1 MAATSVSSV
10 SSAAALVFTT
20 APSRR
25 TVMVSASAS
34 TSPSRWETR
43 MTVRPPAARPRTIS
57 WNRWASVAES
67 AAVGSSKHDQLGVAG
82 QRPQDLDL
90 LLLGQR
96 ERPDDR
102 VRGDREAGVGH
113 QALELLEQRAPPHEA
128 EPARLLAQEHVL
140 GDGALGDDR
149 HLLGDERDAPL
160 QRLARRPEG
169 DRLAAQRA
177 ARPDRA
183 GRPPPRSCRAW
194 TCRPRSRRRRRE
206 RSRRGSRS
214 RRCRAPWCRRTT
226 CRPRGCRGGRRP
238 GP

>member
-10 SSAAALVFTT
+10 SSAAGARLHDRAVAQDGDGVGEREDLAQQVGDKDDGAPAGREAADDLVE
-20 APSRR
+20 PLGLGRR
-25 TVMVSASAS
+25 EGGRRLV
-34 TSPSRWETR
+34 ED
-43 MTVRPPAARPRTIS
+43 
-57 WNRWASVAES
+57 
-67 AAVGSSKHDQLGVAG
+67 DQLGVAG

-90 LLLGQR
+90 LLLRQR

-102 VRGDREAGVGH
+102 VRGDRETGVGH

-149 HLLGDERDAPL
+149 HLLGDERDAAL

-169 DRLAAQRA
+169 DRLAAQRR

-183 GRPPPRSCRAW
+183 GRPRPRSCRAW